1 VDSGVASAMKQTLPF
16 YVDVVSLG
24 CTAMWSYWDIP
35 RYQMKHPEHQ
45 ASYLP
50 MEHTS
55 GSVVGVEMSSDN
67 IGGPLAVRVF
77 SVRGGAKLPARARR
91 AESDLDVL

>member
-1 VDSGVASAMKQTLPF
+1 M
-16 YVDVVSLG
+16 
-24 CTAMWSYWDIP
+24 
-35 RYQMKHPEHQ
+35 
-45 ASYLP
+45 ASYFRRHQSSWLP
-50 MEHTS
+50 LWEPQILSNDVKYAIIYSEVTS
-55 GSVVGVEMSSDN
+55 GSVVGVDMSSDN

>member
-1 VDSGVASAMKQTLPF
+1 MDGGITSAMKKTLPF
-16 YVDVVSLG
+16 YDHVVSLG
-24 CTAMWSYWDIP
+24 RTTMWSHMKIP
-35 RYQMKHPEHQ
+35 RYQRKCSEPQ

-50 MEHTS
+50 LEHTS
-55 GSVVGVEMSSDN
+55 GSVVGVDMSSDN